1 VWREAKAF
9 TEPERAALALAE
21 VATRIAD
28 SAGVDDDTW
37 NMARKHFD
45 DEELAALIAVIAI
58 INAFNRFNVIVR
70 APAGDYQPGMYG

>member
-1 VWREAKAF
+1 M
-9 TEPERAALALAE
+9 
-21 VATRIAD
+21 
-28 SAGVDDDTW
+28 DDPTW
-37 NMARKHFD
+37 EMARKQFG